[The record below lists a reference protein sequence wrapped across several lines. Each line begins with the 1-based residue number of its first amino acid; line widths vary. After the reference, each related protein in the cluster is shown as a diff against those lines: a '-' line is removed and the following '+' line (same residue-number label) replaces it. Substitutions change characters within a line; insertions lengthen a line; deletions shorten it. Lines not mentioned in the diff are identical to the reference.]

1 MAQPAFQLQR
11 NLLDFVL
18 FVDKNRA
25 VATLEELNK
34 ETETLYILRALNDE
48 AYYLPELNA
57 VSSPH

>member
-25 VATLEELNK
+25 VATLEKLNK

-48 AYYLPELNA
+48 NYYLPESTMSA
-57 VSSPH
+57 PH